1 MFGTDGIRGITGQDL
16 TADLATKLGNVAG
29 SLLCKGSDKVVIG
42 RDTRGSGEMLE
53 NALTEGFVRQ
63 GIEVIKLGVIPTPA
77 IAYITG
83 KLGAVLGIVISAS
96 HNPSEYNGIK
106 FFNSNGV
113 KLSEDKERLIEDNLA
128 SFEKL
133 GRRTNGKTT
142 QAGGNDLYIEHLKEA
157 VSIPLDGLKVMFDC
171 ANGAASL
178 VGPRLFSE
186 LGVEVSAH
194 ACSPTADNINHECG
208 STYPQALQKNI
219 KNGGFDVGIA
229 FDGDAD
235 RAIAVDEN
243 GFLVDGDFIIAICA
257 KNYHDKSLLKAD
269 NVVTTVM
276 TNLGFHHAMQ
286 KMGIDVLVTDVG
298 DKYVLDRMIEENAN
312 LGGEQSGHIIFLDHG
327 PAGDGLITALKL
339 LQVIQESGKPLSE
352 LSKIMERLPQVLIN
366 VGVKNK
372 KLFRDNKR
380 LEEAIKEAE
389 VELGSEGRI
398 LVRPSGTEHLI
409 RVMTESQTLDHAKQ
423 IANSVADVVR
433 EESLCVE

>member
-1 MFGTDGIRGITGQDL
+1 
-16 TADLATKLGNVAG
+16 
-29 SLLCKGSDKVVIG
+29 
-42 RDTRGSGEMLE
+42 
-53 NALTEGFVRQ
+53 
-63 GIEVIKLGVIPTPA
+63 
-77 IAYITG
+77 
-83 KLGAVLGIVISAS
+83 
-96 HNPSEYNGIK
+96 
-106 FFNSNGV
+106 
-113 KLSEDKERLIEDNLA
+113 
-128 SFEKL
+128 
-133 GRRTNGKTT
+133 
-142 QAGGNDLYIEHLKEA
+142 
-157 VSIPLDGLKVMFDC
+157 
-171 ANGAASL
+171 
-178 VGPRLFSE
+178 
-186 LGVEVSAH
+186 
-194 ACSPTADNINHECG
+194 
-208 STYPQALQKNI
+208 
-219 KNGGFDVGIA
+219 
-229 FDGDAD
+229 
-235 RAIAVDEN
+235 
-243 GFLVDGDFIIAICA
+243 
-257 KNYHDKSLLKAD
+257 
-269 NVVTTVM
+269 
-276 TNLGFHHAMQ
+276 
-286 KMGIDVLVTDVG
+286 DVG